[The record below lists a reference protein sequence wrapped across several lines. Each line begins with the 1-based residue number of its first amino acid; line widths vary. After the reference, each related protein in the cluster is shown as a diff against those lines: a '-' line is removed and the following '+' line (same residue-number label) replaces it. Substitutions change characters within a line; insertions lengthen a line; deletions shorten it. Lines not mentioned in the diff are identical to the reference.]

1 VVKCGEKK
9 KRRRFLDLKVLNLK
23 LSFELGKSRLAST
36 EQHGNVSKF
45 ELTQRVFI
53 FRNTFN

>member
-36 EQHGNVSKF
+36 SNMG
-45 ELTQRVFI
+45 T
-53 FRNTFN
+53 